1 MWARCKNNASGGTKG
16 AVCGVRNFVKS
27 GSNRDPALLFARSCS
42 FLPPQPSSR
51 PGAAEPR
58 FVKGVRR
65 PMGLLNVTRIG
76 RPAYLAAAALVLIF
90 AGPAAAQTSIKFS
103 LDGRLE
109 GPEAL
114 VLLPQ
119 DKGYFKSEGLDVSVD
134 EAASPLEP
142 ITRVASGSY
151 DMAFADINALI
162 RYRDQ
167 NPSAPVKAVFM
178 VYNKPPYAIVA
189 RKNRGI
195 TEPKQ
200 LENKKL
206 GAPSAGATF
215 AQWPLFAKLNNIDP
229 SKVTIEQI
237 AIPVRAPML
246 AAGQIDAA
254 LGASFRLYVD
264 LKERGVPLDDI
275 VLMPMADYGMKLY
288 GNAIM
293 VNAKFAAEK
302 PDVIKAFLRAFTRS
316 LRETIRR
323 PAEAVE
329 LILRR
334 DDAARKE
341 VELERLLMAIKENI
355 VTPEVKADG
364 LGAIE
369 PARLAQSVE
378 QIALVYTFKGKPSL
392 TDIFD
397 GSFLPAPPERKVN

>member
-1 MWARCKNNASGGTKG
+1 
-16 AVCGVRNFVKS
+16 
-27 GSNRDPALLFARSCS
+27 
-42 FLPPQPSSR
+42 
-51 PGAAEPR
+51 
-58 FVKGVRR
+58 
-65 PMGLLNVTRIG
+65 MGLLNLVRL
-76 RPAYLAAAALVLIF
+76 ALAAAITF
-90 AGPAAAQTSIKFS
+90 AGLAPAAAQPSIKFS

-167 NPSAPVKAVFM
+167 NPSAPVKAIFM

-215 AQWPLFAKLNNIDP
+215 AQWPLFAKLNNIDV
-229 SKVTIEQI
+229 SKVTIENI
-237 AIPVRAPML
+237 GIPVRAPML

-254 LGASFRLYVD
+254 LGFSFRLYLDVKD
-264 LKERGVPLDDI
+264 RGVPIEDI
-275 VLMPMADYGMKLY
+275 VLMPMADYGLKLY
-288 GNAIM
+288 GSAII
-293 VNAKFAAEK
+293 VNSKFAGEK
-302 PDVIKAFLRAFTRS
+302 PEQVSGFLSAFMHGMRDSFHN
-316 LRETIRR
+316 
-323 PAEAVE
+323 PAAAVDT
-329 LILRR
+329 LLRR
-334 DDAARKE
+334 DDSTRKD
-341 VELERLLMAIKENI
+341 VEIERLQMALRDDIL
-355 VTPEVKADG
+355 TPE
-364 LGAIE
+364 
-369 PARLAQSVE
+369 
-378 QIALVYTFKGKPSL
+378 
-392 TDIFD
+392 
-397 GSFLPAPPERKVN
+397 